1 MIRRDFLILAI
12 ASPALSF
19 TQAAF
24 STPNVSW
31 FQGSISHFRIYDLVL
46 SEEEIGVAR
55 KEGGKGAGQDPRKR
69 HSPIPK
75 TMSRRPWNLTSHQGV
90 TTRHCWG
97 LGLFLALGVV
107 GVQKRAGK

>member
-12 ASPALSF
+12 VSPAL
-19 TQAAF
+19 

-46 SEEEIGVAR
+46 SEEEIGAAR

-69 HSPIPK
+69 HRCPGDP
-75 TMSRRPWNLTSHQGV
+75 G
-90 TTRHCWG
+90 
-97 LGLFLALGVV
+97 F
-107 GVQKRAGK
+107 

>member
-12 ASPALSF
+12 VSPALSF

-46 SEEEIGVAR
+46 SEEEIGAAR

-75 TMSRRPWNLTSHQGV
+75 TMLPRPWILNKLSGCQYP
-90 TTRHCWG
+90 
-97 LGLFLALGVV
+97 
-107 GVQKRAGK
+107 